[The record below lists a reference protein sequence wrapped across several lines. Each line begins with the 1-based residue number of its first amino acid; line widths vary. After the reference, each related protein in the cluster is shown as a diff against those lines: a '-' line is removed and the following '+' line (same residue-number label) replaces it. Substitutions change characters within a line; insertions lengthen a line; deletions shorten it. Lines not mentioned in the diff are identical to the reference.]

1 MPSPLPALIFDLDG
15 TLTDSKPGILG
26 CLSKVIAARKI
37 DPRGPL
43 DRFVGPPIEE
53 WAAALLPGAREED
66 RTSLARD
73 YRACYDRE
81 GWKNNSVFAGVRE
94 MLTELRRQGFPLY
107 VCTSKGRHFA
117 VRILDHFELTPLF
130 TAIYGDKAEFASHSK
145 VDLLASLLSES
156 SIQSGSTW
164 MIGDRVF
171 DFQAA
176 RANHIPMSGRRMGLR
191 FARGVCSGGRRR
203 RRSARRARSRAARNP
218 SITALLYLV
227 ENPRRLSGKGEFP
240 CVKPGK
246 YAAVPG

>member
-1 MPSPLPALIFDLDG
+1 MGAISSAGPAPIPFLDRRSPLCETEDVRSPLPALIFDLDG
-15 TLTDSKPGILG
+15 TLTDSKPGIVG

-37 DPRGPL
+37 DPQGPL
-43 DRFVGPPIEE
+43 DRFVGPPVEE
-53 WAAALLPGAREED
+53 WAAALLPGASEED
-66 RTSLARD
+66 RAALARD

-117 VRILDHFELTPLF
+117 VRILDRFELTPLF

-145 VDLLASLLSES
+145 VDLLASLLGES
-156 SIQSGSTW
+156 SLQSDSTW

-176 RANHIPMSGRRMGLR
+176 RANHIRCLAAGWGYGSPAEYALADAVAAAPQDVPALVLR
-191 FARGVCSGGRRR
+191 G
-203 RRSARRARSRAARNP
+203 
-218 SITALLYLV
+218 I
-227 ENPRRLSGKGEFP
+227 RL
-240 CVKPGK
+240 
-246 YAAVPG
+246 